1 MSMGPFLSICT
12 PLPSERI
19 RTACIHTYSDR
30 PEVHLMPEKKGKKKK
45 TNKNKWKIINYQV
58 PGIIGGV
65 VKGYTETLVE

>member
-1 MSMGPFLSICT
+1 
-12 PLPSERI
+12 
-19 RTACIHTYSDR
+19 
-30 PEVHLMPEKKGKKKK
+30 MPEKKGKKKK